1 MRKSFF
7 LILPFVFFFFVIKA
21 QTPGCPDPAA
31 NNYNVS
37 ATVND
42 GSCTYSDA
50 TITPKLK
57 YNLNTQLNESSGVI
71 WWKKL
76 LWSHNDSGNDPVLF
90 AMNTTTSDI
99 QKTVTLSNATNID
112 WEDIAQDKK
121 FIYIGDF
128 GNNANGNRTDL
139 KIYKIAKADVL
150 AGNTVTASVINF
162 SYDDQTDFTP
172 KSSNNT
178 NFDCEAMIAFGD
190 SLYLFSKDW
199 VDNKTRLYK
208 LPNKPGTFSAVKLGE
223 LNVQGLI
230 TGADI
235 LPDQRVIVLSGYS
248 LTLSPF
254 IYLLYDFS
262 GNHFFD
268 ANKRKILL
276 NQSFTQAEGICAKTA
291 TTFFLSNERFSK
303 LGITTPAKLQQLNLS
318 PFLNPYYSKSP
329 ITTISSAAKTNI
341 SENNKWASV
350 SNGSN
355 WLRVNILSPAKK
367 SIVEI
372 YNVAGYLLLK
382 KNITGPGITIDLSSF
397 TNGIY
402 VSKIYSGNKQLTQN
416 FIKE

>member
-1 MRKSFF
+1 
-7 LILPFVFFFFVIKA
+7 
-21 QTPGCPDPAA
+21 
-31 NNYNVS
+31 
-37 ATVND
+37 
-42 GSCTYSDA
+42 
-50 TITPKLK
+50 
-57 YNLNTQLNESSGVI
+57 
-71 WWKKL
+71 
-76 LWSHNDSGNDPVLF
+76 
-90 AMNTTTSDI
+90 
-99 QKTVTLSNATNID
+99 
-112 WEDIAQDKK
+112 
-121 FIYIGDF
+121 
-128 GNNANGNRTDL
+128 
-139 KIYKIAKADVL
+139 
-150 AGNTVTASVINF
+150 
-162 SYDDQTDFTP
+162 
-172 KSSNNT
+172 
-178 NFDCEAMIAFGD
+178 
-190 SLYLFSKDW
+190 
-199 VDNKTRLYK
+199 
-208 LPNKPGTFSAVKLGE
+208 
-223 LNVQGLI
+223 
-230 TGADI
+230 
-235 LPDQRVIVLSGYS
+235 VLSGYS
-248 LTLSPF
+248 PTLSPF

-318 PFLNPYYSKSP
+318 SFLNPYYSKSP

-402 VSKIYSGNKQLTQN
+402 VAKIYSGNKQLTQN

>member
-1 MRKSFF
+1 MKKILFSIF
-7 LILPFVFFFFVIKA
+7 LFTFFFSTLKA
-21 QTPGCPDPAA
+21 QIPGCPDPAA
-31 NNYNVS
+31 NNYNSS

-50 TITPKLK
+50 TINPKLK
-57 YNLNTQLNESSGVI
+57 YNLNTLLNESSGLI
-71 WWKKL
+71 WWNKL
-76 LWSHNDSGNDPVLF
+76 IWSHNDSGNDPVIY
-90 AMNTTTSDI
+90 AMNTTTSDM
-99 QKTVTLSNATNID
+99 QKTVTLSNATNVD

-162 SYDDQTDFTP
+162 SYNDQTDFTP
-172 KSSNNT
+172 KGNNNT

-248 LTLSPF
+248 ISLSPF

-268 ANKRKILL
+268 ANKRKVLL
-276 NQSFTQAEGICAKTA
+276 NQSFTQAEGICSKTA
-291 TTFFLSNERFSK
+291 TTFFVSNERFSK
-303 LGITTPAKLQQLNLS
+303 LGITTPAKMQQLNLS
-318 PFLNPYYSKSP
+318 SFLNPYYSKSS
-329 ITTISSAAKTNI
+329 IAKVSAPAKTSV
-341 SENNKWASV
+341 SENYKWASV
-350 SNGSN
+350 TNGSN
-355 WLRVNILSPAKK
+355 WLQVNILSSAKK
-367 SIVEI
+367 STVEI
-372 YNVAGYLLLK
+372 YNVGGSLLLK
-382 KNITGPGITIDLSSF
+382 KNITGSGITIDLSSF
-397 TNGIY
+397 ANGIY
-402 VSKIYSGNKQLTQN
+402 VAKIYSGNKQLTQK